1 MVKVIRRKIAGLVLS
16 LILVI
21 SLVLS
26 MGVYAADPDNT
37 VKPDKHKPVH
47 ATDVEV
53 VKKVTVKVPG
63 PPVVLPGQDKK
74 KVKETATGL
83 LGSNVEGDKH
93 AIIIGISD
101 YPGTANDLNYCDD
114 DARDM
119 YEALTTVY
127 GFEEDNVILLLNET
141 ATRFNILDVIEKL
154 NDTISED
161 DEVVFFYSGHGTKGK
176 AMDDDKEV
184 WDEGIY
190 VHDEPIWDGELK
202 NYFSGFAT
210 SRIIFV
216 FDTCLAGGMKKDLEA
231 DGRVIAMAATE
242 GSLSYEIPGL
252 ENGEFTYYFVDE
264 GMLQGYANT
273 HDYDDDDNFEEI
285 GQVTVEE
292 AFDYA
297 VANRKYDRLTIGDYF
312 ENDLLLHKIST
323 E

>member
-1 MVKVIRRKIAGLVLS
+1 MVKVIRRKLAGLVLS

-47 ATDVEV
+47 ATDVEI
-53 VKKVTVKVPG
+53 VKKVTVKTPG
-63 PPVVLPGQDKK
+63 PPMVLPGQDKK

-83 LGSNVEGDKH
+83 LGTEVTGEKY

-101 YPGTANDLNYCDD
+101 YPGEVYDLNYCDD

-119 YEALTTVY
+119 NKTLIDVY
-127 GFEEDNVILLLNET
+127 DFDPANVYLLLNET
-141 ATRFNILDVIEKL
+141 ANRSNILDAIENL
-154 NDTISED
+154 NDTISQE
-161 DEVVFFYSGHGTKGK
+161 DEVVFFYSGHGTKGR
-176 AMDDDKEV
+176 AMDYDKEV

-190 VHDEPIWDGELK
+190 VHDFPIWDGELK
-202 NYFSGFAT
+202 LAFSDFAT

-231 DGRVIAMAATE
+231 DGRIIAMAATE
-242 GSLSYEIPGL
+242 GSSSYERPDL

-264 GMLQGYANT
+264 GMLQGEANI
-273 HDYDDDDNFEEI
+273 HDYGSSPED
-285 GQVTVEE
+285 QPATVEE

-297 VANRKYDRLTIGDYF
+297 VANRWLDKPTIGDYF
-312 ENDLLLHKIST
+312 EDDLLL
-323 E
+323 